1 MASHGRSLSLEV
13 LSLKSL
19 VVLQQMDELISKV
32 QSYVHLYMSRFDV
45 SHDYP
50 HIIRVYNL
58 ARTISAREACR
69 LPPAYYNP
77 SIIAL
82 ASLLHEV
89 GDKKYLM
96 PGEDSTTMV
105 ENILLSFDA
114 PPCLAKEVQEVV
126 SHVSY
131 STEIK
136 DPSEIQEFMTVHPEL
151 AVVQDADRLEAIGAV
166 GIGRC
171 FAYTAA
177 KAKGSLEEAIVHS
190 QEKLEKLGSMMKTR
204 TGREM
209 AVGRTE
215 RLRVFRGWWDEEVE
229 EGSKDVELR

>member
-1 MASHGRSLSLEV
+1 
-13 LSLKSL
+13 
-19 VVLQQMDELISKV
+19 MDKLISKV
-32 QSYVHLYMSRFDV
+32 QSYIHGFMSRFDA

-58 ARTISAREACR
+58 ARTISAREAC
-69 LPPAYYNP
+69 LSPPVHYNP
-77 SIIAL
+77 NIIAL

-96 PGEDSTTMV
+96 PGEDGTTMV
-105 ENILLSFDA
+105 ENILLGCGA
-114 PPCLAKEVQEVV
+114 PASLAGEVQEVV

-131 STEIK
+131 STEVK
-136 DPSEIQEFMTVHPEL
+136 DPSKIQTFITEHPEL
-151 AVVQDADRLEAIGAV
+151 AVVQDADRLDAIGAV

-177 KAKGSLEEAIVHS
+177 RAKGSLEEAIIHF
-190 QEKLEKLGSMMKTR
+190 QEKLERLEWMMKTR

-209 AVGRTE
+209 AVDRTE
-215 RLRVFRGWWDEEVE
+215 RLRVFRRWWDDEVE
-229 EGSKDVELR
+229 EGGGGVELNDENNRGDGRYSPSAEI

>member
-1 MASHGRSLSLEV
+1 MGLEA
-13 LSLKSL
+13 LR
-19 VVLQQMDELISKV
+19 QMDELISQV
-32 QSYVHLYMSRFDV
+32 QSYIYAYMSRFDA
-45 SHDYP
+45 SHDYS

-58 ARTISAREACR
+58 ARTISAREACL
-69 LPPAYYNP
+69 LPPIHYNP
-77 SIIAL
+77 NIIAL

-89 GDKKYLM
+89 GDKKYLV
-96 PGEDSTTMV
+96 PGEDGTTMA
-105 ENILLSFDA
+105 ERILLNCGSSA
-114 PPCLAKEVQEVV
+114 PLAKEVQEVV

-131 STEIK
+131 STETK
-136 DPSEIQEFMTVHPEL
+136 DPSKVQKFITEHPEL

-177 KAKGSLEEAIVHS
+177 KAKGNLGEAIIHF
-190 QEKLEKLGSMMKTR
+190 QEKLEKLESMMKTR

-209 AVGRTE
+209 AVERTE

-229 EGSKDVELR
+229 ETQADAELV

>member
-1 MASHGRSLSLEV
+1 
-13 LSLKSL
+13 
-19 VVLQQMDELISKV
+19 MDELISQV
-32 QSYVHLYMSRFDV
+32 QLYVYNYMSRFDA

-58 ARTISAREACR
+58 ARTISVREACL

-89 GDKKYLM
+89 GDRKYLM
-96 PGEDSTTMV
+96 PGEDGTTMV
-105 ENILLSFDA
+105 ENILLSLDA
-114 PPCLAKEVQEVV
+114 PACLAKEVQQIV

-131 STEIK
+131 SSEIK
-136 DPSEIQEFMTVHPEL
+136 NPSKIQEFMTVHPEL
-151 AVVQDADRLEAIGAV
+151 AVVQDADRLEAMGAV

-171 FAYTAA
+171 FAFTAA
-177 KAKGSLEEAIVHS
+177 KAKGSLEEAIFHF
-190 QEKLEKLGSMMKTR
+190 QEKLEKLESMMKTR

-209 AVGRTE
+209 AVERTK

-229 EGSKDVELR
+229 ESSEGVELQCSD

>member
-1 MASHGRSLSLEV
+1 ME
-13 LSLKSL
+13 
-19 VVLQQMDELISKV
+19 ELISQV
-32 QSYVHLYMSRFDV
+32 QSYVYDYMSRFDI

-58 ARTISAREACR
+58 ARTISAREAC
-69 LPPAYYNP
+69 LFPPVHYNP
-77 SIIAL
+77 NIIAL

-96 PGEDSTTMV
+96 PGEDGTTMV
-105 ENILLSFDA
+105 ENILLNFGA
-114 PPCLAKEVQEVV
+114 PVSLAKEIQQIVF
-126 SHVSY
+126 HVSY
-131 STEIK
+131 STEIQDSSK
-136 DPSEIQEFMTVHPEL
+136 VQNLITEHPEL

-177 KAKGSLEEAIVHS
+177 KANGPLGEAIVHF
-190 QEKLEKLGSMMKTR
+190 QEKLEKLESMMKTR

-209 AVGRTE
+209 AVERTE
-215 RLRVFRGWWDEEVE
+215 RLRVFRGWWDEEVK
-229 EGSKDVELR
+229 EGSEGVELN

>member
-1 MASHGRSLSLEV
+1 
-13 LSLKSL
+13 
-19 VVLQQMDELISKV
+19 MDELISKV
-32 QSYVHLYMSRFDV
+32 QSYVYNHMSRFDA

-58 ARTISAREACR
+58 ARAISVREACL

-77 SIIAL
+77 CIVAL

-89 GDKKYLM
+89 GDRKYLL
-96 PGEDSTTMV
+96 PGEDGTTMV
-105 ENILLSFDA
+105 ENILLSLDA
-114 PPCLAKEVQEVV
+114 PAFLAKEVQDVV

-131 STEIK
+131 STETK
-136 DPSEIQEFMTVHPEL
+136 DPSKIQKVIAEHPEL
-151 AVVQDADRLEAIGAV
+151 AVVQDADRLDAIGAV

-177 KAKGSLEEAIVHS
+177 KAKGSLEEAIVHF
-190 QEKLEKLGSMMKTR
+190 QEKLEKLESMMKTR

-209 AVGRTE
+209 AVERTE
-215 RLRVFRGWWDEEVE
+215 RLRVFRGWWNEEVE
-229 EGSKDVELR
+229 EGCEGVELQ

>member
-1 MASHGRSLSLEV
+1 ME
-13 LSLKSL
+13 
-19 VVLQQMDELISKV
+19 ELISQV
-32 QSYVHLYMSRFDV
+32 QSYIYDYMSRFDV

-58 ARTISAREACR
+58 ARTISAREACL
-69 LPPAYYNP
+69 LPPVHYNP
-77 SIIAL
+77 NMIAL

-96 PGEDSTTMV
+96 PGEDGTTMV

-114 PPCLAKEVQEVV
+114 PTSLAKEVQEVV

-136 DPSEIQEFMTVHPEL
+136 DPSKVQNVIAEHPEL

-177 KAKGSLEEAIVHS
+177 KAKGNLGEAIIHF
-190 QEKLEKLGSMMKTR
+190 QEKLEKLESMMKTR

-209 AVGRTE
+209 AVKRTE

-229 EGSKDVELR
+229 EVLDGAELK